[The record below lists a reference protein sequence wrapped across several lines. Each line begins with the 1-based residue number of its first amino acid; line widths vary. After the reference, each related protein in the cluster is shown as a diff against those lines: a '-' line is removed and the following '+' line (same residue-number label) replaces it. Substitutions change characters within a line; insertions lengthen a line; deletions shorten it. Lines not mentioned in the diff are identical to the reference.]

1 MGCTSQCV
9 LFLHEIERQ
18 IQRCRNR
25 FAVSELNF
33 IDRERELERFGFEVI
48 DTVAVGRDRNRDRQA
63 VRFGIP
69 HGNIQHLGFQR
80 HPHDRLI
87 LIDRC
92 RIRYGVADRT
102 DRFDDT
108 VNYCVGA
115 GLSQNGRNQAANREI
130 LELDGV
136 FRNGRFQF
144 RACRL
149 FALAALL
156 GLRLDD
162 LHRSRIRTHNDRCI
176 GTGRRRGLVIVI
188 ITCYHPTAGSGEK
201 RGTIQ
206 FFKNDLFI
214 LKIKCVKVKLLR
226 KSITLSNDKNS
237 GIGYPTG
244 CNSTEVRKST
254 SELRK
259 ANAKQAGKVQNA
271 SVIFM

>member
-1 MGCTSQCV
+1 MIP
-9 LFLHEIERQ
+9 LI
-18 IQRCRNR
+18 I
-25 FAVSELNF
+25 ASEPDSPRTAAIKL
-33 IDRERELERFGFEVI
+33 
-48 DTVAVGRDRNRDRQA
+48 
-63 VRFGIP
+63 
-69 HGNIQHLGFQR
+69 
-80 HPHDRLI
+80 
-87 LIDRC
+87 
-92 RIRYGVADRT
+92 RIGKFSNSTASFVT
-102 DRFDDT
+102 
-108 VNYCVGA
+108 
-115 GLSQNGRNQAANREI
+115 AAS
-130 LELDGV
+130 
-136 FRNGRFQF
+136 
-144 RACRL
+144 
-149 FALAALL
+149 ALL